1 MEEYRND
8 ENLMQSDT
16 EACNT
21 GVDDAIS
28 VNNVENDST
37 NDVTGVENDGVCN
50 ESCGNGGR
58 GGSGGKNGGGEKE
71 GRSGRGGFW
80 RRMCAIAVGAAL
92 FGSVAS
98 VSFYGVSRLL
108 PSDGVPAESQPA
120 DETTGSNSGGTQG
133 GASGA
138 SGGLSL
144 TGTSSGGTIGR
155 VSVTDDGVVSGQSL
169 DVSDVAR
176 AAMPAMVAITNTS
189 VEEVQNY
196 FGMFGRGQTQTQEVT
211 SSGSGIIIAQN
222 ETELLI
228 VTNNHVIED
237 AQTLSVSFIDDTV
250 VSASVKGA
258 DSDNDIAVISVRLA
272 DISDET
278 KQAIRIATLN
288 TDDDLEV
295 GQQVVA
301 IGNALGYGQSVT
313 TGIISALGRTIS
325 TSTAVMIQTDAA
337 INPGNSGGALLNMR
351 GEVIGINSA
360 KYSSTNVEGMGY
372 AISMETAVPVIETL
386 MSRVTRE
393 KVSAQNAA
401 YLGISCED
409 VTSAIESAYG
419 IPRGIY
425 VAEVSAGGPAEAAGI
440 TARSVITHFDGVRV
454 TTTAA
459 LRELLEYYAAGETVS
474 LTVQVPSGNSYAAQV
489 VTITLGHA
497 E

>member
-1 MEEYRND
+1 M
-8 ENLMQSDT
+8 
-16 EACNT
+16 
-21 GVDDAIS
+21 
-28 VNNVENDST
+28 
-37 NDVTGVENDGVCN
+37 
-50 ESCGNGGR
+50 
-58 GGSGGKNGGGEKE
+58 
-71 GRSGRGGFW
+71 
-80 RRMCAIAVGAAL
+80 
-92 FGSVAS
+92 AS

-108 PSDGVPAESQPA
+108 PSDGASAESQPA
-120 DETTGSNSGGTQG
+120 DTAETTCNSSNGTSGST
-133 GASGA
+133 SGA
-138 SGGLSL
+138 DGGLSL
-144 TGTSSGGTIGR
+144 IGTSSGSTIGR

-237 AQTLSVSFIDDTV
+237 ARTLSVSFIDDTV

-278 KQAIRIATLN
+278 KQSIRIATLS

-301 IGNALGYGQSVT
+301 IGNVLGYGQSVT

-386 MSRVTRE
+386 MNRVTRE
-393 KVSAQNAA
+393 KVSAENAA

-425 VAEVSAGGPAEAAGI
+425 VAEVTAGGPSEAAGI

-474 LTVQVPSGNSYAAQV
+474 LTVQVPSGNSYAAQI
-489 VTITLGHA
+489 VTVTLGHA

>member
-37 NDVTGVENDGVCN
+37 NDVTGVENDGFCN
-50 ESCGNGGR
+50 ESCGDGGR

-71 GRSGRGGFW
+71 GRSGGGGFW

-120 DETTGSNSGGTQG
+120 DETTGSTSGGTQG

-155 VSVTDDGVVSGQSL
+155 VSVADDGVVSGQSL

-196 FGMFGRGQTQTQEVT
+196 FGMFGRGQTQEVT

-250 VSASVKGA
+250 VSAFVKGA

-272 DISDET
+272 DISEET
-278 KQAIRIATLN
+278 KRSIRIATLS

-360 KYSSTNVEGMGY
+360 KYSSANVEGMGY
-372 AISMETAVPVIETL
+372 AISMDTAVPVIETL
-386 MSRVTRE
+386 MNRVTRE

-474 LTVQVPSGNSYAAQV
+474 LTVQVPSGNSYTAQV
-489 VTITLGHA
+489 VTVTLGHA